1 MKTET
6 KDHAGH
12 SNLLTLT
19 KLEKLK
25 NKGFRYVM
33 VKGFTSDKR
42 LDYVDPRYIV
52 LVPMKDL
59 PGEQGEK
66 EIYEPID
73 SKLLRDWANEPDQGV
88 EVLIASAS

>member
-1 MKTET
+1 MKAQQKE
-6 KDHAGH
+6 HAGP
-12 SNLLTLT
+12 SNLLTPT
-19 KLEKLK
+19 KLQKLK
-25 NKGFRYVM
+25 NKGFRYVQ
-33 VKGFTSDKR
+33 VRGFTSDKR

-73 SKLLRDWANEPDQGV
+73 SKLLMDWANEPNEGV
-88 EVLIASAS
+88 EVLVAG